1 MLLYGG
7 IGLLLGGLII
17 LLFGNKIIKDPEKA
31 ANSRKQAPILMG
43 VGAVFLVIRFVIAGT
58 AGI

>member
-17 LLFGNKIIKDPEKA
+17 FLFGNKFIKDLEKA
-31 ANSRKQAPILMG
+31 ANSRKQAPILMA
-43 VGAVFLVIRFVIAGT
+43 VGAVFLVIRFVILGG